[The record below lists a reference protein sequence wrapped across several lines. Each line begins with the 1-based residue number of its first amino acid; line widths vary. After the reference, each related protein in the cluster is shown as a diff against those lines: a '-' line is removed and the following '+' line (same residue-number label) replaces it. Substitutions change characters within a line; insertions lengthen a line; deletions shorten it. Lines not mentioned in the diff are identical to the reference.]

1 MSNYPRPHFKYSYLH
16 PMKNILITGV
26 STGIGYELVKVFI
39 SNGFRVFGSLR
50 KSEEAEKLKTEF
62 GTAFHPLIFDVTDEK
77 AINAAVTEV
86 ETLIGDEGLDGL
98 INNAGIAIGGPVMHT
113 TVDDYRRQFEVNLF
127 GVVAVTKAFLPM
139 LGAVKNYAK
148 TPGKIINISSVSG
161 QIAYPFLGPYC
172 SSKFALEGFSQ
183 VLRRELLL
191 YGIDVIVIGPGPVK
205 TPIWRKSK
213 TVSPDIL
220 NSDYAPAIAKF
231 TSQLKK
237 NVERAMDAGD
247 LAQSI
252 FNIFRE
258 KSPKTRYTF
267 QSNMFTR
274 YILPKYLLPPRILD
288 RIIKKMFGW
297 K

>member
-1 MSNYPRPHFKYSYLH
+1 
-16 PMKNILITGV
+16 MKNILITGV
-26 STGIGYELVKVFI
+26 STGIGYELVKAFAQ
-39 SNGFRVFGSLR
+39 GGYKVFGSLR
-50 KSEEAEKLKTEF
+50 KPEDAEKLSDEF

-86 ETLIGDEGLDGL
+86 QTVIKDEGLSGL

-113 TVDDYRRQFEVNLF
+113 TVEDYRRQFEVNLF
-127 GVVAVTKAFLPM
+127 GVIAVTKAFLPM
-139 LGAVKNYAK
+139 LGAVKNYTK

-172 SSKFALEGFSQ
+172 SSKYALEGFSQ

-191 YGIDVIVIGPGPVK
+191 YGIDVIVIGPGAVK

-237 NVERAMDAGD
+237 NVEKAIDAGD
-247 LAQSI
+247 LAHSI
-252 FNIFRE
+252 FNIFR
-258 KSPKTRYTF
+258 KKRPKTRYTF

-274 YILPKYLLPPRILD
+274 YIIPKYLLPPRILD
-288 RIIKKMFGW
+288 KLIRKMFGW
-297 K
+297 

>member
-1 MSNYPRPHFKYSYLH
+1 
-16 PMKNILITGV
+16 MKNILITGA
-26 STGIGYELVKVFI
+26 STGIGYELVKVFAQ
-39 SNGFRVFGSLR
+39 GGYKVFGSLR
-50 KSEEAEKLKTEF
+50 KPEDAEKLSSEF
-62 GTAFHPLIFDVTDEK
+62 GEAFHPLIFDVTDEK
-77 AINAAVTEV
+77 SISKASEELLHT
-86 ETLIGDEGLDGL
+86 IGDQGLAGL

-113 TVDDYRRQFEVNLF
+113 QVEDYRRQFEVNLF
-127 GVVAVTKAFLPM
+127 GVVAVTKTFLPM

-172 SSKFALEGFSQ
+172 ASKFALEGFSE

-191 YGIDVIVIGPGPVK
+191 YGIDVIVIGPGAVK
-205 TPIWRKSK
+205 TPIWKKSK
-213 TVSPDIL
+213 TVSPDML
-220 NSDYAPAIAKF
+220 NSDYAPALSKF

-237 NVERAMDAGD
+237 NVENALNAGD

-252 FNIFRE
+252 FHIFR
-258 KSPKTRYTF
+258 KKHPKTRYTF
-267 QSNMFTR
+267 QSSMFIR

-288 RIIKKMFGW
+288 KLIMKMFGW

>member
-1 MSNYPRPHFKYSYLH
+1 
-16 PMKNILITGV
+16 MKNILITGV
-26 STGIGYELVKVFI
+26 STGIGYELVKVFTKH
-39 SNGFRVFGSLR
+39 GFKVFGSLR
-50 KSEEAEKLKTEF
+50 KPEDAEKLSDEF
-62 GTAFHPLIFDVTDEK
+62 GAAFHPLIFDVTDEK
-77 AINAAVTEV
+77 AINTAFSEV
-86 ETLIGDEGLDGL
+86 QTSIGDQALDGL

-113 TVDDYRRQFEVNLF
+113 PLEDYRRQFEVNLF

-172 SSKFALEGFSQ
+172 ASKFALEGFSQ

-191 YGIDVIVIGPGPVK
+191 YGIDVIVIGPGAVK
-205 TPIWRKSK
+205 TPIWKKSK
-213 TVSPDIL
+213 NISAEVQH
-220 NSDYAPAIAKF
+220 SDYAPALSKF

-237 NVERAMDAGD
+237 SVQKAIEAED

-252 FNIFRE
+252 FNVFI
-258 KSPKTRYTF
+258 KKHPKTRYTF
-267 QSNMFTR
+267 QSSMFIR
-274 YILPKYLLPPRILD
+274 YILPKYFIPPRVLD
-288 RIIKKMFGW
+288 KLIRKMFGW

>member
-1 MSNYPRPHFKYSYLH
+1 
-16 PMKNILITGV
+16 MKNILITGA
-26 STGIGYELVKVFI
+26 STGIGYELVKAFAQ
-39 SNGFRVFGSLR
+39 GGYKVFGSLR
-50 KSEEAEKLKTEF
+50 KPEDAEKLSSEF
-62 GTAFHPLIFDVTDEK
+62 GEAFQPLLIDVTDEK
-77 AINAAVTEV
+77 SISKASEELLHT
-86 ETLIGDEGLDGL
+86 IGDQGLAGL

-113 TVDDYRRQFEVNLF
+113 PMEDYRRQFEVNLF
-127 GVVAVTKAFLPM
+127 GVIAVTKTFLPM

-191 YGIDVIVIGPGPVK
+191 YGIDVIVIGPGAVK
-205 TPIWRKSK
+205 TPIWKKSK
-213 TVSPDIL
+213 TVSPDML
-220 NSDYAPAIAKF
+220 NSDYAPALSKF

-237 NVERAMDAGD
+237 NVENAIDAGD

-252 FNIFRE
+252 FNIFR
-258 KSPKTRYTF
+258 KKHPKTRYTF
-267 QSNMFTR
+267 QSSMFIR

-288 RIIKKMFGW
+288 KLIMKMFGW

>member
-1 MSNYPRPHFKYSYLH
+1 
-16 PMKNILITGV
+16 MKNILITGV

-50 KSEEAEKLKTEF
+50 KSEEAEKLKTQF
-62 GTAFHPLIFDVTDEK
+62 GAVFHPLIFDVTDEK

-86 ETLIGDEGLDGL
+86 EAIIGDAGLDGL

-113 TVDDYRRQFEVNLF
+113 PVEDYRRQFEVNLF
-127 GVVAVTKAFLPM
+127 GVIAVTKAFLPM

-191 YGIDVIVIGPGPVK
+191 YGIDVIVIGPGAVK
-205 TPIWRKSK
+205 TPIWKKSES
-213 TVSPDIL
+213 VSSEIL
-220 NSDYAPAIAKF
+220 NSDYVPALSKF
-231 TSQLKK
+231 TNQIRK
-237 NVERAMDAGD
+237 NVAHAIEADD
-247 LAQSI
+247 LAQ
-252 FNIFRE
+252 NILEVFM
-258 KSPKTRYTF
+258 KKHPKTRYTF
-267 QSNMFTR
+267 QNSMFTR
-274 YILPKYLLPPRILD
+274 YILPKYFIPPRMLD
-288 RIIKKMFGW
+288 KLIRKMFGW
-297 K
+297 